1 MLNKELKKYVS
12 ESDIEQFKVVF
23 KREFTDENY
32 LLFLRKFRGTMIYR
46 GRSSLSYKLWDKIFS
61 NLKIFMKKQK
71 KYQRVDLALKRAVFN
86 LIPILSTA
94 NVKRGKK
101 VQVVPVL
108 LKQHRRIVLINKWLL
123 SNQKNKSNVRGINID
138 LISQL
143 IIDAIRKKGNAYSQK
158 LENSKKAY
166 NSRYILLRPK
176 DKNSTVGFKDL
187 QSYVLR
193 KLKQRYESEDK
204 DEKKTDIKADLVQF
218 LSALKFLKIA
228 SKSRFFKSKQN
239 VLRRIL
245 RNTWESPIHER
256 IYKIM
261 DWLDTIAGKKV
272 ILNKKLLVELII
284 KYYRVWKK
292 KKEII

>member
-1 MLNKELKKYVS
+1 MLNKEFKKYVS
-12 ESDIEQFKVVF
+12 ESDLEQFKTVF

-32 LLFLRKFRGTMIYR
+32 LLFLRKFRGSMIYR
-46 GRSSLSYKLWDKIFS
+46 GRSSLSYKLWDKIWK
-61 NLKIFMKKQK
+61 NLKIFMQKQK
-71 KYQRVDLALKRAVFN
+71 KYQRVDLAFKRAVFN

-101 VQVVPVL
+101 VQVIPVL

-158 LENSKKAY
+158 VENSKKSY

-176 DKNSTVGFKDL
+176 GKDSIVGFKDL
-187 QSYVLR
+187 QGYVLR
-193 KLKQRYESEDK
+193 KLKERYDSV
-204 DEKKTDIKADLVQF
+204 DEEEKINIKTNLVQF
-218 LSALKFLKIA
+218 ISALRFLKFK
-228 SKSRFFKSKQN
+228 SKSRFFKLKKKE
-239 VLRRIL
+239 LRKLL
-245 RNTWESPIHER
+245 RESWENTIHER
-256 IYKIM
+256 IYTIM
-261 DWLDTIAGKKV
+261 DWLDSSAGKKV
-272 ILNKKLLVELII
+272 ILNKKLLVELLT
-284 KYYRVWKK
+284 KYYRVWRK